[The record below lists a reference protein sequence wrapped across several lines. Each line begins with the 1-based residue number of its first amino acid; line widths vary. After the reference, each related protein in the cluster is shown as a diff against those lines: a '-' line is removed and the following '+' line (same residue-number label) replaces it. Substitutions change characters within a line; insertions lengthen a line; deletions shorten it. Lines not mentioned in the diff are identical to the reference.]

1 MKKGNFFIMRRSS
14 PVSDVAQLRSSNEI
28 FRNLEKL
35 ALRWIGKIY
44 GALLVVVVVVVA
56 CIDEIKNRILIVYLS
71 HILRQL
77 PLFLFVI
84 NFSINLSSPPM
95 KRRLLIHPESS
106 IDVTFCTLSSI
117 MKKRQQRGQS
127 KIWKLRE
134 LQIFLINSVQQ
145 RGGTLHARPPP
156 SLNL

>member
-44 GALLVVVVVVVA
+44 GVLLLVVVVA
-56 CIDEIKNRILIVYLS
+56 CVDEIKNRILIVYLS

-77 PLFLFVI
+77 RLFLFVI
-84 NFSINLSSPPM
+84 NFSINLSSSPL
-95 KRRLLIHPESS
+95 KRRLLIHRSTS
-106 IDVTFCTLSSI
+106 LFSSI